1 MESET
6 GIPIRESLVERRA
19 TIRPAG
25 PEISLD
31 KYRLEKTAIVAESIA
46 RKVELRLGEETPLLD
61 TVFEVGDGGETML
74 PFLRI
79 GRARTVLA
87 EDAQMAN
94 LLGFLASLGGGDD

>member
-1 MESET
+1 M
-6 GIPIRESLVERRA
+6 VERRA

-25 PEISLD
+25 LEISLS
-31 KYRLEKTAIVAESIA
+31 KYRLEKTAVVAESIA
-46 RKVELRLGEETPLLD
+46 RKVELRLGEEAPLPD